1 MKHAFKRWAGSLA
14 GCLLL
19 ATPLAAGAGMPSF
32 EITPFVG
39 ARAGGSFDVE
49 DAATGTSDSVDLGS
63 GTSFGVDFG
72 LYQSEAGFYE
82 LLYSTQ
88 ESQLDTGNPAL
99 GDIDVRIDYL
109 QLGGTAFF
117 DQGQR
122 WLPYLSLTLGA
133 ARFEPQQGDYDSETK
148 FAMSLGGG
156 LRFPISEN
164 VAATVGLRAYATVL
178 SSDTDLFCVSTGENA
193 SCLVKSSG
201 TTLWQGEAQFGLTM
215 RF

>member
-1 MKHAFKRWAGSLA
+1 MKHAFKRWAESLA

-19 ATPLAAGAGMPSF
+19 AAPLTAGAEMPSF

-49 DAATGTSDSVDLGS
+49 DAVTGNSSSVDLGS
-63 GTSFGVDFG
+63 GTSFGVDLG
-72 LYQSEAGFYE
+72 LYQNENGFYE

-88 ESQLDTGNPAL
+88 ESSLDSGDLAL
-99 GDIDVRIDYL
+99 GDIDVRVDYL
-109 QLGGTAFF
+109 QFGGTAFF

-133 ARFEPQQGDYDSETK
+133 ARFEPQQGGYDSETK

-156 LRFPISEN
+156 LRFPISQN
-164 VAATVGLRAYATVL
+164 VAATVGLRAYVTVL
-178 SSDTDLFCVSTGENA
+178 SSDTELFCLSNSENA
-193 SCLVKSSG
+193 GCLVKSSG
-201 TTLWQGEAQFGLTM
+201 DTLWQGEAQLGLTM